1 MTTEI
6 VRQNVFDALSK
17 NLRNQ
22 YLYKKTTHSLVCDEK
37 DRVLIL
43 FLPFTYWRASCIS
56 LEISAYIKFKSIEK
70 EYKKYTKVYND
81 YTIRIDF
88 KKDEI
93 ANNSFYFYEET
104 LTIETKKIVEVLKH
118 VESYF
123 FDAYKEPKDVKD
135 LFLVPYKDASPITMK
150 PDNFLYKRL
159 VFCKM
164 FGEPIEEEY
173 IDEGREF
180 FIKNRP
186 HRPDDLKNFEEF
198 CSKIKTSM
206 SSK

>member
-17 NLRNQ
+17 NLRNH
-22 YLYKKTTHSLVCDEK
+22 YLYKKTIHSLVFDEK

-81 YTIRIDF
+81 YTIRVDF
-88 KKDEI
+88 KKNEI

-104 LTIETKKIVEVLKH
+104 LNIETKNIVEILKYI
-118 VESYF
+118 ESHF
-123 FDAYKEPKDVKD
+123 FDSYKEPEDVKG
-135 LFLVPYKDASPITMK
+135 LFLLSYKDASPVTMK

-159 VFCKM
+159 ILCKM
-164 FGEPIEEEY
+164 FGEPIKDEY
-173 IDEGREF
+173 IEEGREF
-180 FIKNRP
+180 FIKNRSHYP
-186 HRPDDLKNFEEF
+186 NDLKNYEDF
-198 CSKIKTSM
+198 CQNIINSIK
-206 SSK
+206 